1 MSENDSESS
10 QHFTSHST
18 NLGLMGSVGPRLLPC
33 SWDLLCSA
41 LLCLLSS
48 HSQNIG
54 YPAYSAVILFF
65 ISASSFFIFTF
76 PTFLSP
82 ASPALSFSTIL
93 AFHSL
98 YWVAPIILCI
108 LCKVKQFTVQC
119 TVSYAVW
126 HSVWVSTIEWKKSD
140 RSMCS
145 TFYQQC
151 HNANASHFKRCIKL
165 YCNSFIMLVW
175 LLNLYSICRNMWV
188 LYLTILPKLILFGNL
203 S

>member
-82 ASPALSFSTIL
+82 PPPPLPYLSPLFLPFTLFIGLHQLFYVFYVKLNNLLCSVLYRTLSDILFECPQLNEKRVIVACALLSTNNATMQMHHIL
-93 AFHSL
+93 NDAL
-98 YWVAPIILCI
+98 N
-108 LCKVKQFTVQC
+108 FTV
-119 TVSYAVW
+119 
-126 HSVWVSTIEWKKSD
+126 I
-140 RSMCS
+140 
-145 TFYQQC
+145 
-151 HNANASHFKRCIKL
+151 
-165 YCNSFIMLVW
+165 
-175 LLNLYSICRNMWV
+175 LL
-188 LYLTILPKLILFGNL
+188 
-203 S
+203 